1 MYNNPFAPSAPAG
14 DAAPRRAQAMTLF
27 ELNCIVRGVLHETLR
42 QAVWVVAE
50 VSDLRVASNG
60 HCYLELVQKDGQ
72 SGSLVAKA
80 RATVWRSRYLALSQ
94 RFSSHTGQRLQSGL
108 KVMALAS
115 VVFHELYG
123 YSLDI
128 TDIDPSY
135 TLGDIQAQRRAII
148 ARLEAEGVIH
158 LNRAL
163 RLPRLLRRVAVVS
176 SETAA
181 GYGDFCNQL
190 AQSGFA
196 FELKLFPAVMQGDRV
211 EESIIAAL
219 DAIAAEADSWDVVA
233 IIRGGGATTDL
244 HGFDTYLLAANVA
257 QFPLPVLTGIGH
269 ERDETILDLVAHKR
283 LKTPTAVAAFLV
295 ESRQAEAAV
304 LQALAQR
311 LHTAAQAELE
321 ARRRHLTAVGHRLQ
335 LAAQAELAERRRRLA
350 AAAHRLQLAA
360 GQYGYW
366 QRSRLA
372 RLEARLQ
379 LALQHNFHNEHTRL
393 ERVPQRLASAVERR
407 CLGERHRLS
416 LWRRTL
422 QLASPDRI
430 LQLGYTLTLSGGRVV
445 RDPAGLAPGDKLETR
460 FAGGTVH
467 SVVE

>member
-1 MYNNPFAPSAPAG
+1 MYNNPFAPSAPAD

-27 ELNCIVRGVLHETLR
+27 ELNCTVRGVLRETLR

-80 RATVWRSRYLALSQ
+80 RATIWRSRYFALSQ
-94 RFSSHTGQRLQSGL
+94 DFSRLTGQSLQSGL
-108 KVMALAS
+108 KIMVRVS

-128 TDIDPSY
+128 SDIDPSY

-148 ARLEAEGVIH
+148 ARLEAEGVMH
-158 LNRAL
+158 LNRGL
-163 RLPRLLRRVAVVS
+163 PLPRLLRRVAVVS

-219 DAIAAEADSWDVVA
+219 DAIAAEAGRWDVVA

-311 LHTAAQAELE
+311 LHTAAQA
-321 ARRRHLTAVGHRLQ
+321 
-335 LAAQAELAERRRRLA
+335 
-350 AAAHRLQLAA
+350 
-360 GQYGYW
+360 
-366 QRSRLA
+366 
-372 RLEARLQ
+372 
-379 LALQHNFHNEHTRL
+379 
-393 ERVPQRLASAVERR
+393 
-407 CLGERHRLS
+407 
-416 LWRRTL
+416 
-422 QLASPDRI
+422 
-430 LQLGYTLTLSGGRVV
+430 
-445 RDPAGLAPGDKLETR
+445 
-460 FAGGTVH
+460 
-467 SVVE
+467 

>member
-27 ELNCIVRGVLHETLR
+27 ELNCTVRGVLHETLR

-80 RATVWRSRYLALSQ
+80 RATIWRSRYFALSQ
-94 RFSSHTGQRLQSGL
+94 DFSRLTGQSLQSGL
-108 KVMALAS
+108 KIMARVS
-115 VVFHELYG
+115 VAFHELYG

-128 TDIDPSY
+128 SDIDPSY

-148 ARLEAEGVIH
+148 ARLEAEGVMH
-158 LNRAL
+158 LNRGL
-163 RLPRLLRRVAVVS
+163 PLPRLLRRVAVVS

-311 LHTAAQAELE
+311 LHTAAQAEL
-321 ARRRHLTAVGHRLQ
+321 AAHRQRLAAVSHRLQ
-335 LAAQAELAERRRRLA
+335 LAV
-350 AAAHRLQLAA
+350 

-379 LALQHNFHNEHTRL
+379 LALQHNFHSEHSRL